1 MNSIDLHV
9 MIVSVQ
15 YETET
20 GMGVGI
26 LFVREKVVRMN
37 QLNYGIPGSRAEL
50 AVFLFRMLEAATVDQ
65 MFVSRSV
72 FRSGHV
78 YR

>member
-37 QLNYGIPGSRAEL
+37 QLNYGSRAEL